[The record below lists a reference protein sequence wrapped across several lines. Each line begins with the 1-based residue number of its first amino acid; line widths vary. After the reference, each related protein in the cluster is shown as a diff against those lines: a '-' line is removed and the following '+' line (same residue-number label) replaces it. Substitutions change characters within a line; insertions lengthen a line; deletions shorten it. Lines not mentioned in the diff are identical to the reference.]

1 VKIAPLLQVKD
12 LSIGF
17 GAPHS
22 PSIVDRVSF
31 EIIAGEALGLVGE
44 SGSGKSITALSL
56 MKLLAYPQ
64 AFHSSGEILFKGE
77 DVLKLSGQSLRA
89 LRGASIGMIFQ
100 DPLTSL
106 NPLYSIGH
114 QIVEAILTHRP
125 LSGEEARKEVINL
138 LETVQLRDAKS
149 RMSAYPHELSGGERQ
164 RVVIAMAIA
173 NKPDLLI
180 ADEPTTSLD
189 VTIQAQIL
197 DLLKDLQKKTG
208 MALLLISHDLTIVR
222 KMTDRVLVMNKGRI
236 VESGKTKS
244 VFTRPKH
251 AYTKKLLAAELKGE
265 EAFPKEETP
274 IILDAKDIRVSFPKK
289 KKNFWD
295 RTEKFL
301 AVDGVN
307 LHIRQGETLGLV
319 GESGSG
325 KSSLAFSLGRLQSF
339 TGEVA
344 FLGQL
349 LSRLHG
355 KNLRLLRRELQ
366 FVFQDPFSSLNP
378 KMTVQEIVGE
388 GLGVHKLAKD
398 KADEDRRIKRAL
410 QDVQLSSDLLNRY
423 PHELSGGQRQRV
435 AIARVLILK
444 PKLIILDEPTSA
456 LDLSVQGHII
466 EILKELQRKYKTSY
480 LFISHDLRVIQAIS
494 DRVMVMKSGK
504 IMEEGTA
511 KAIFHRPKHAYT
523 KALLKA
529 AILK

>member
-1 VKIAPLLQVKD
+1 MKVKPLLQVKD

-17 GAPHS
+17 GS
-22 PSIVDRVSF
+22 TDNPSVVSGVSF
-31 EIIAGEALGLVGE
+31 DIMPGEALGLVGE
-44 SGSGKSITALSL
+44 SGSGKSIIALSL

-77 DVLKLSGQSLRA
+77 DILKLSGSKLRA

-106 NPLYSIGH
+106 NPLYTIGH
-114 QIVEAILTHRP
+114 QIVEGILIHRS
-125 LSGEEARKEVINL
+125 LSTLDAQKEAVRL
-138 LETVQLRDAKS
+138 LETVQLRDAKN
-149 RMSAYPHELSGGERQ
+149 RMNAYPHELSGGERQ

-197 DLLKDLQKKTG
+197 DLLKELQKKTG

-244 VFTRPKH
+244 VFGRPKH

-265 EAFPKEETP
+265 EMPSKEETP
-274 IILDAKDIRVSFPKK
+274 IILEAKNIRVSFPKK

-295 RTEKFL
+295 RGEKFL
-301 AVDGVN
+301 AVDGVS
-307 LHIRQGETLGLV
+307 LHIRGGETLGLV

-325 KSSLAFSLGRLQSF
+325 KSSLAFSLGRLQNF
-339 TGEVA
+339 TGEVS
-344 FLGQL
+344 FLGQP
-349 LSRLHG
+349 LSHLQG

-378 KMTVQEIVGE
+378 KMTIREIVGE

-410 QDVQLSSDLLNRY
+410 QDVQLSPDLLDRY

-494 DRVMVMKSGK
+494 DRIMVMKSGK
-504 IMEEGTA
+504 VVEEGTV
-511 KAIFHRPKHAYT
+511 KAIFYRPKNAYT